1 MAEGAFAAMADVLR
15 MAIVGTGWAGRRQA
29 QAVCEL
35 DGRVEVVALVDRDA
49 DHLAATA
56 AELGMTRTATD
67 LATVLIDPAVD
78 AVSICTPHDL
88 HAPMALEAIAA
99 GKHVLVEKPM
109 ATSVADAT
117 RMVEAADRA
126 GVTLY
131 VAENHPYEARHGALR
146 RIVRSGEHIGEL
158 TFAACIAGYRAPSPA
173 YAGRRSWLTH
183 PTAGG
188 TGTWT
193 LQGIHTVAALRYVL
207 GEVVSVYLLDHRAR
221 SFERADIEAT
231 MSGVV
236 ELESGVVVWLVQTTE
251 THLKPLLSGFRL
263 YGDAGV
269 VVGRDE
275 AYEVYQGDPSED
287 DQPHVLPYPEQRLS
301 TYALELEAFA
311 ETVAGRTIGPT
322 TGLSERRS
330 LAVIEAGYE
339 SARTRRPV
347 DLRERFP
354 GIWAPAEGAPARLTS

>member
-1 MAEGAFAAMADVLR
+1 
-15 MAIVGTGWAGRRQA
+15 MAIVGVGWAGRRQVEA
-29 QAVCEL
+29 TQEL
-35 DGRVEVVALVDRDA
+35 AGPIEVVTLVDRDA
-49 DHLAATA
+49 DHLATTA
-56 AELGMTRTATD
+56 AELGVTRIGTD
-67 LATVLIDPAVD
+67 LDAALAADDVD

-88 HAPMALEAIAA
+88 HAPMAHRAIAA

-117 RMVEAADRA
+117 LMVETAEDA

-131 VAENHPYEARHGALR
+131 VAEHHPYEARFGELR

-173 YAGRRSWLTH
+173 YAGRRAWLTD
-183 PTAGG
+183 PAAGG

-207 GEVVSVYLLDHRAR
+207 GEVVSVYVLDHRAR
-221 SFERADIEAT
+221 SFERPDIEAT

-251 THLKPLLSGFRL
+251 THLKPQLTGFRL

-269 VVGRDE
+269 VIGRDD
-275 AYEVYQGDPSED
+275 AYEVYEGDVREGQ
-287 DQPHVLPYPEQRLS
+287 QPRLLPYPEQGLS
-301 TYALELEAFA
+301 PYALELKAFA
-311 ETVAGRTIGPT
+311 DTVAGRSAGPT
-322 TGLSERRS
+322 TGRSERRS
-330 LAVIEAGYE
+330 LAIIEAGNE
-339 SARTRRPV
+339 SARTRSPV

-354 GIWAPAEGAPARLTS
+354 GIWDDSEGPQHADA